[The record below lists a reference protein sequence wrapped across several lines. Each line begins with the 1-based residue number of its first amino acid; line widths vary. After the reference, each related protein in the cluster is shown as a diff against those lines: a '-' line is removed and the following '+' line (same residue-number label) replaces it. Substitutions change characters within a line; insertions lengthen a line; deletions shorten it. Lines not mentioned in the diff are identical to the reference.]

1 MVDLPGLLPD
11 LGKVFFDHRVLF
23 QILTNEHQRKT
34 DQQQPAGDPDGSAA
48 EPDAALAANA
58 GAQSKQQNDAK
69 IAQHPVFGLGVAG
82 AAPDTQG
89 LHAAAQVADAH
100 GAGKGVAVH
109 LAERL
114 HLHGAGKGDDGVGQQ
129 VLLLRQKAHK
139 EQQQHLAQHHQLPP
153 VEPLH
158 VPEVLLHLF
167 GGQHAQRKG
176 AQGHQI
182 MQHPLP
188 VSVHQVGTEQHDVAG
203 LRVGKYLAAEQ
214 VGVGVLQ
221 AAGQGQEYGCK
232 KRFGHLSAMF

>member
-1 MVDLPGLLPD
+1 M
-11 LGKVFFDHRVLF
+11 
-23 QILTNEHQRKT
+23 
-34 DQQQPAGDPDGSAA
+34 
-48 EPDAALAANA
+48 ALA
-58 GAQSKQQNDAK
+58 SR
-69 IAQHPVFGLGVAG
+69 FCS
-82 AAPDTQG
+82 
-89 LHAAAQVADAH
+89 
-100 GAGKGVAVH
+100 
-109 LAERL
+109 
-114 HLHGAGKGDDGVGQQ
+114 
-129 VLLLRQKAHK
+129 K

-167 GGQHAQRKG
+167 GGQYAQRKG

-188 VSVHQVGTEQHDVAG
+188 VPVHQVGTEQHDVAG

-232 KRFGHLSAMF
+232 KRFGHLSAMFWFHACTFFFCSPIIVHFCGPADISFTWPTCFGCKLCRRTTGKRRYSFPAFSSFFTSNRSLHSAVYRLRISSSAGARSGTITVTKPPRAPARTPL